1 MAPRRRVVS
10 DSESESDEPA
20 VPSVPSNDALEKAL
34 RKTVAT
40 IYKSGNMEELTVKR
54 VRMAAEKSLGV
65 EEGFFKGSSTW
76 KSKSDQIIK
85 DEVLTVTG
93 PQEVQ
98 DQRAQEPD
106 SDEEPEEQAPP
117 AKASSAKRTKLDK
130 TETSRKR
137 RKTSTEPED
146 QSEDSAPLDDESEQ
160 EVKKPAK
167 KQSKTTL
174 RNTSKPKPSKEQVS
188 DDEDVEDQKDDAAPS
203 EEPEEPKNDRGED
216 SESEM
221 SVVLDEEPKPTRRR
235 QKSAG
240 TNASTQTRKKTTATS
255 KAKDAGLDPD
265 QKKIKELQDLLVK
278 CGIRKMWWRLLAPYE
293 TSKEK
298 IGHLEGMLREAGMTG
313 PLKGKEAERKALK
326 IRERR
331 ELQAD
336 VVSCQEEVKIY
347 GKGGAD
353 EESDSGRPG
362 RRLNRGRK
370 HLAFLEDDGEETD

>member
-20 VPSVPSNDALEKAL
+20 APSAPSNDALEKAL
-34 RKTVAT
+34 RETVAK
-40 IYKSGNMEELTVKR
+40 IYKLGNMEELTVKR

-85 DEVLTVTG
+85 DEVA
-93 PQEVQ
+93 VQ
-98 DQRAQEPD
+98 DKQAQEPE
-106 SDEEPEEQAPP
+106 SDEEPEEPAPP
-117 AKASSAKRTKLDK
+117 AKKASSAKRTKLDK
-130 TETSRKR
+130 AEASRKR
-137 RKTSTEPED
+137 RKTSTPEPED
-146 QSEDSAPLDDESEQ
+146 QSESSAPLDDESEE
-160 EVKKPAK
+160 EVKRPAK
-167 KQSKTTL
+167 KQSETTL
-174 RNTSKPKPSKEQVS
+174 GKNSKSKPSKELVS
-188 DDEDVEDQKDDAAPS
+188 DDSEDVEDQKDDVAPS
-203 EEPEEPKNDRGED
+203 EEAEEPKNDRGED

-221 SVVLDEEPKPTRRR
+221 SVVLDEEPKPTRKR

-240 TNASTQTRKKTTATS
+240 TEASTQKRKKTTTTS
-255 KAKDAGLDPD
+255 KAKDADLDPD

-278 CGIRKMWWRLLAPYE
+278 CGIRKLWWRLLAPYE

-298 IGHLEGMLREAGMTG
+298 IGHLEGMLREAGMIG

-336 VVSCQEEVKIY
+336 VVSCQEEVRLY
-347 GKGGAD
+347 GKGDAD

>member
-1 MAPRRRVVS
+1 M
-10 DSESESDEPA
+10 
-20 VPSVPSNDALEKAL
+20 
-34 RKTVAT
+34 
-40 IYKSGNMEELTVKR
+40 
-54 VRMAAEKSLGV
+54 
-65 EEGFFKGSSTW
+65 
-76 KSKSDQIIK
+76 
-85 DEVLTVTG
+85 
-93 PQEVQ
+93 
-98 DQRAQEPD
+98 
-106 SDEEPEEQAPP
+106 
-117 AKASSAKRTKLDK
+117 
-130 TETSRKR
+130 
-137 RKTSTEPED
+137 
-146 QSEDSAPLDDESEQ
+146 
-160 EVKKPAK
+160 KKPAK

-240 TNASTQTRKKTTATS
+240 TKASTQTRKKTTATS
-255 KAKDAGLDPD
+255 KAKDADLDPD